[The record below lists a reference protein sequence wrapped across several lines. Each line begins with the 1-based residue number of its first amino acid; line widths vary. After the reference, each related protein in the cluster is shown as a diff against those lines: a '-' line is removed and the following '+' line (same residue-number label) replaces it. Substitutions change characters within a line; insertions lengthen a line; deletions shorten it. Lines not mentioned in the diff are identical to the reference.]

1 MPERE
6 RQIIIEIFEKK
17 IPRQFKERVMLAA
30 YDALIQFAQNPTSM
44 SAGYCVEENY
54 PLIAQNLSKR
64 YKLDKITIETIL
76 SFLRDVVKEMR
87 EINYDVYFWRDAI
100 KDHIKVIPIPEFA
113 EWQGLLYK
121 NLTEEDKAK
130 FLFLLYALRKTSS
143 MKDVH
148 KWFICFFDKEEKS
161 SEDDIRDI
169 LVRFGLGN
177 VLYYRSASRY
187 EEHRFVPSIFNEE
200 LCKSFKNLIPI
211 REESVKKFF
220 ESLSISDIKKLARC
234 VIESVPVLE
243 NRIGKVTQTSP
254 LILESSKSFFA
265 VSPFALDAIVD
276 LIKAKKLELTREWKN
291 KFDKIFG
298 SFVEKIHPCA
308 EVKVVFEIDGAYC
321 WEIRYIDDPEKEP
334 ISVGVLLSPYLFPVS
349 SYSNI
354 LSEMGRVSTWL
365 NLIFLIKETLP
376 AIAESFRH
384 VSQRNLIFL
393 LDESGTTFYVIERSG
408 KLPEDK
414 ALIIDS
420 FLSKFL
426 PILESE
432 VQTSKTWPFYLK
444 QYLEN
449 LKYYNKFPRL
459 VAIQNRLPAVEPKL
473 RENIRERFEK
483 KIGGKWKDKVKE
495 QLPEKVKK
503 FERVIEERPDKKESK
518 DFLDGATLGELLEIG
533 RTFSDVLKIDKSG
546 MAHLDEI
553 ISRRKVLEHRLK
565 DQESDLDEKT
575 YHTLQLALDYV
586 EKVLCA

>member
-1 MPERE
+1 MSERE
-6 RQIIIEIFEKK
+6 RQIIIEIFEKE

-76 SFLRDVVKEMR
+76 SFSRDLVKKMR
-87 EINYDVYFWRDAI
+87 EINYDIYFWRDAI
-100 KDHIKVIPIPEFA
+100 KDHIKMIPILEFA

-121 NLTEEDKAK
+121 NLTNEDRAK

-143 MKDVH
+143 TRDVH
-148 KWFICFFDKEEKS
+148 KWFVCFFDKEEKS
-161 SEDDIRDI
+161 SEDNIRDL
-169 LVRFGLGN
+169 LVQFGLGN
-177 VLYYRSASRY
+177 VLYYRSTSGY
-187 EEHRFVPSIFNEE
+187 EERQFVPSIFNEKLGE
-200 LCKSFKNLIPI
+200 LFKNSIPI
-211 REESVKKFF
+211 QEESVKKFF
-220 ESLSISDIKKLARC
+220 DGLSISDIKKLERC
-234 VIESVPVLE
+234 IIESVPVLE
-243 NRIGKVTQTSP
+243 NRMGKVTQISP

-265 VSPFALDAIVD
+265 VSPFALDAIVE
-276 LIKAKKLELTREWKN
+276 LIKAKKLELAREWKN
-291 KFDKIFG
+291 KFDTILG
-298 SFVEKIHPCA
+298 SFVKKVHPCA

-321 WEIRYIDDPEKEP
+321 WEIRYVDDPEKEP

-354 LSEMGRVSTWL
+354 LSKMGGVSTWL

-376 AIAESFRH
+376 ATTESFRY

-393 LDESGTTFYVIERSG
+393 LDESGTTFYVVERSG

-420 FLSKFL
+420 FLSRFL

-432 VQTSKTWPFYLK
+432 VQTSKTWPSHLA

-449 LKYYNKFPRL
+449 LRYYNKFPRL
-459 VAIQNRLPAVEPKL
+459 VAVQNRLPSVEPKL
-473 RENIRERFEK
+473 RENIRGRFER
-483 KIGGKWKDKVKE
+483 KIGGKWRDKVRE
-495 QLPEKVKK
+495 QLQEKVKK

-533 RTFSDVLKIDKSG
+533 RTFSSILDIDKSG
-546 MAHLDEI
+546 IAHLNEI

-565 DQESDLDEKT
+565 DQENDLDEKT